1 MQKKF
6 ISILLILIFDS
17 TKVQSLDLLEEMLN
31 EMKQINQKVDL
42 LNEKAD
48 NNKKIFET
56 FQEEVRQNFT
66 NMDSGF
72 EMTREDIR
80 SVKSELNSLQHDMKA
95 IKTFEENIKINSDI
109 IKNEIP
115 AVKENFLTLNSNI
128 GKIEQEVIKTKEE
141 LKISSDKTFDKVEP
155 MRDEMIRSFEYQ
167 VKSLNHTIEERYA
180 IITKENSEILKT
192 SFDDIFSK
200 AEPKIDEIKRSL
212 ESVDDQVKSLNHT
225 IQENS
230 SKVTSIE
237 NSVTNMEIL
246 MRSLDYGK

>member
-1 MQKKF
+1 
-6 ISILLILIFDS
+6 
-17 TKVQSLDLLEEMLN
+17 
-31 EMKQINQKVDL
+31 
-42 LNEKAD
+42 
-48 NNKKIFET
+48 
-56 FQEEVRQNFT
+56 
-66 NMDSGF
+66 
-72 EMTREDIR
+72 
-80 SVKSELNSLQHDMKA
+80 MKA

-109 IKNEIP
+109 IKNEIH

-180 IITKENSEILKT
+180 IMTKENSEILKT
-192 SFDDIFSK
+192 SYDDIFSK
-200 AEPKIDEIKRSL
+200 AEPIRDEIKRSL
-212 ESVDDQVKSLNHT
+212 ESVDDHVKSLNHT

-237 NSVTNMEIL
+237 
-246 MRSLDYGK
+246 